1 MHRAQ
6 REGPAGNG
14 QPGRANGASLWFR
27 LALLLQLMDRIE
39 TLLRDL
45 RHNEQVVAAE
55 AVGAA
60 PLVLLAAE
68 EPLKSDVELG
78 AAVDVV
84 LLNAGNRTNCFAA
97 AVSAH
102 LRIHQLLPPL

>member
-1 MHRAQ
+1 MRKDKA
-6 REGPAGNG
+6 RPGNG
-14 QPGRANGASLWFR
+14 RSGRADGASRESR
-27 LALLLQLMDRIE
+27 LALLLQLTDGTE
-39 TLLRDL
+39 SLLCAF